1 VLNGC
6 AWASATVVHRRAQ
19 ALGLTAVVSGVLA
32 LTGCSTRAETLVH
45 SSHAFSPTVAPTQSV
60 DTNSGPVVVAPPTSA
75 AQAIVDANQSLLGY
89 YKASFTSGHEG
100 GTRLDLVTPWV
111 TGSALRNEQ
120 ILAGF
125 FKQKHYR
132 LDGSPTV
139 WSLRTSLS
147 SAAQSKETSGAP
159 TAYGSVQL
167 EGCAESMN
175 RPVGNGA
182 PAWTSKGR
190 KFKQIWSVLYD
201 AGRKQW
207 IVAAAVPIDSDGGGT
222 SCG

>member
-1 VLNGC
+1 MTLH
-6 AWASATVVHRRAQ
+6 SRAH
-19 ALGLTAVVSGVLA
+19 ALVLTAAVSGALV
-32 LTGCSTRAETLVH
+32 LTGCSTHAATPVPT
-45 SSHAFSPTVAPTQSV
+45 SHASSPTVAPTQSL
-60 DTNSGPVVVAPPTSA
+60 DTSSGPVVVAPPTTE
-75 AQAIVDANQSLLGY
+75 AQAIADANQSLLGY

-111 TGSALRNEQ
+111 TGSALRNER

-125 FKQKHYR
+125 LKQKHYR
-132 LDGSPTV
+132 LDGAPTV
-139 WSLRTSLS
+139 WTLRDSLS

-167 EGCAESMN
+167 EGCAESTN

-207 IVAAAVPIDSDGGGT
+207 IVAAAVPVASDGGGT

>member
-1 VLNGC
+1 MTL
-6 AWASATVVHRRAQ
+6 HPRART
-19 ALGLTAVVSGVLA
+19 LFLTAAVSGALVLS
-32 LTGCSTRAETLVH
+32 GCSTQAETPVH
-45 SSHAFSPTVAPTQSV
+45 SSHASPPTVVPTQSA
-60 DTNSGPVVVAPPTSA
+60 DTSSGPVVVAPPTSA
-75 AQAIVDANQSLLGY
+75 AQAIADANQSLLGY

-120 ILAGF
+120 ILARF
-125 FKQKHYR
+125 LKQKHYR

-139 WSLRTSLS
+139 WTLRTSLS
-147 SAAQSKETSGAP
+147 NAAQSKEASGAP

-167 EGCAESMN
+167 EGCAASTN

-182 PAWTSKGR
+182 PAWTSKSR

-207 IVAAAVPIDSDGGGT
+207 IVAAAVPVASDGGGT